1 MLQITVIGNIGA
13 NAEIKEINGRQF
25 SAFRVASTSRRG
37 GQEETTWVSVLSFYS
52 EKLHPFLVKGQQVYV
67 IGDGRIST
75 FTKRDN
81 TTSYD
86 ISVMADKLQLCGSK
100 QAQQTTQQ
108 PVQNPATTLYEAM
121 ANAKPAPQAPQNPEI
136 QPLPF

>member
-86 ISVMADKLQLCGSK
+86 ISIMADKLQLCGSK
-100 QAQQTTQQ
+100 QPAQQQ

-121 ANAKPAPQAPQNPEI
+121 ANNKPAQPAPQQTNVND
-136 QPLPF
+136 LPF

>member
-86 ISVMADKLQLCGSK
+86 ISIMADKLQLCGSK
-100 QAQQTTQQ
+100 QPAQQQ

-121 ANAKPAPQAPQNPEI
+121 AQKPAQPAPQSPEI
-136 QPLPF
+136 ELLPF